1 MQGAHWLSS
10 ELQYALV
17 AAAVALSAW
26 AVLRAQA
33 PAFERR
39 LRGALALPLL
49 RAGRPAWVR
58 RFGRWIAP
66 RPKASAAACGGCDGC
81 EPKS

>member
-1 MQGAHWLSS
+1 MHGTLPLPLAA
-10 ELQYALV
+10 QYAIV
-17 AAAVALSAW
+17 ALAVALSAW

-49 RAGRPAWVR
+49 RAGRPAWMRALGR
-58 RFGRWIAP
+58 RIAP
-66 RPKASAAACGGCDGC
+66 PPRASAAACGGCERCGPGD
-81 EPKS
+81 